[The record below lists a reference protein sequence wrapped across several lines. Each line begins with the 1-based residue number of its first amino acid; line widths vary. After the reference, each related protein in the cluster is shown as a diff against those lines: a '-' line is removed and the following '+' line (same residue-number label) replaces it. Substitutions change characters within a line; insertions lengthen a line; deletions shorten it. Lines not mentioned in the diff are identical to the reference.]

1 MPETV
6 RIGVE
11 IAFNVTYLVVI
22 WALVIMMARRL
33 PQVAPT
39 DRAVAK
45 RLMWAFALLAL
56 GDTGHVGFRVVAY
69 YYNRSLHRGQSGG

>member
-22 WALVIMMARRL
+22 WALVILMARRL
-33 PQVAPT
+33 AQVAPT

-45 RLMWAFALLAL
+45 RLM
-56 GDTGHVGFRVVAY
+56 
-69 YYNRSLHRGQSGG
+69 